1 MFFKRAT
8 IKDMKFTQSI
18 LPCCMHSHSVL
29 MGAHPS
35 ASTYLCLFV
44 VHSCVLVYLR
54 HSVADVWNDG
64 DLPPG
69 WREIS
74 DSSEVYFWHIPTGT
88 TQYHRPVAATNQHS
102 PPSADPDGEHD
113 PCPEVKDCLKP
124 PNEVRKAI
132 SSKVLLCL
140 HAKNASKKSN
150 NVRKMLL
157 FSFVAH
163 LRISVWCI
171 CSSAF
176 FQETLKSEYLNHVF

>member
-1 MFFKRAT
+1 M
-8 IKDMKFTQSI
+8 
-18 LPCCMHSHSVL
+18 
-29 MGAHPS
+29 
-35 ASTYLCLFV
+35 
-44 VHSCVLVYLR
+44 YLR

-88 TQYHRPVAATNQHS
+88 TQYHRPVAAANQHS

-132 SSKVLLCL
+132 SSIQPKMQ
-140 HAKNASKKSN
+140 
-150 NVRKMLL
+150 VRKLMM
-157 FSFVAH
+157 
-163 LRISVWCI
+163 
-171 CSSAF
+171 
-176 FQETLKSEYLNHVF
+176 